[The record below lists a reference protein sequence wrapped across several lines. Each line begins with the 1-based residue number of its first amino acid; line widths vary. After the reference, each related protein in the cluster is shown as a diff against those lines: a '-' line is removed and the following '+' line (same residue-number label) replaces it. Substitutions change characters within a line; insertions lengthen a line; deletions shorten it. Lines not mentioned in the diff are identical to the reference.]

1 MKVVI
6 ADCSWNSY
14 DEEIRNLPKDADIVC
29 AQISQEDELIKACK
43 DADAVLAEYAPLT
56 RRVLE
61 QLKKVKII
69 SNTAIGVDNIDVAA
83 AKDLGIAVANVP
95 NYCAYEVADH
105 AMALM
110 LASMRNIV
118 VYERKVRQGIWDIND
133 APTMQRIAGQK
144 LGLLGFGRIPQ
155 MVSERAKGFGMEV
168 KAYDP
173 YLPKEVAAK
182 FGVELV
188 SFDEILQDSDV
199 VSCHLPLMP
208 ATQGIINKEVFGKM
222 VRKPLFINTSRGK
235 VVNEADMIE
244 ALKTGQI
251 KAAALDVLVDEP
263 ADFDSEIF
271 QLDNVIITPHAG
283 FFSTTALQEVRS
295 RSALNVTK
303 YFENDYS
310 NINFIVKP
318 VQA

>member
-1 MKVVI
+1 MKIVI
-6 ADCSWNSY
+6 TDCSWNCY
-14 DEEIRNLPKDADIVC
+14 EEEMQNLPKDAEIVC
-29 AQISQEDELIKACK
+29 AQISSEDELIKVCK
-43 DADAVLAEYAPLT
+43 DADAILSEYAPLS
-56 RRVLE
+56 RKVLE
-61 QLKKVKII
+61 QLKNVKII
-69 SNTAIGVDNIDVAA
+69 SNTAIGVDNIDTAA
-83 AKDLGIAVANVP
+83 AREMGIAVANVP

-118 VYERKVRQGIWDIND
+118 VFERKVRQGIWDIND
-133 APTMQRIAGQK
+133 APQMDRIAGQR

-188 SFDEILQDSDV
+188 PFDDILTESDV
-199 VSCHLPLMP
+199 ISCHLPLMP
-208 ATQGIINKEVFGKM
+208 STQGIINKEVFGKM

-251 KAAALDVLVDEP
+251 KAAALDVLEDEP
-263 ADFDSEIF
+263 ANFDSEIF
-271 QLDNVIITPHAG
+271 RLENVIITPHAG
-283 FFSTTALQEVRS
+283 FYSTTALQEVRS

-303 YFENDYS
+303 FFENDYT

-318 VQA
+318 I